1 MKELNSREIKTIS
14 SLEVAEMIRREDA
27 RSIRNRKKKL
37 ISVEVDPDT
46 YLAKEVLYLESILYR
61 MSDQIRDIQREL
73 RDIKKQSTNN
83 ADC

>member
-1 MKELNSREIKTIS
+1 MRKSF
-14 SLEVAEMIRREDA
+14 EVAEMIRREDA

-61 MSDQIRDIQREL
+61 MSNQIRDIQREL
-73 RDIKKQSTNN
+73 RGIKKQSTNN

>member
-1 MKELNSREIKTIS
+1 LKQLNSREIKTIS

-73 RDIKKQSTNN
+73 HDIKKQSTNN

>member
-1 MKELNSREIKTIS
+1 MKQLNSREIKTIS

-61 MSDQIRDIQREL
+61 MSNQIRDIQREL

>member
-1 MKELNSREIKTIS
+1 MRKSF
-14 SLEVAEMIRREDA
+14 EVAEMIRREDA

-61 MSDQIRDIQREL
+61 MSNQIRDIQREL

>member
-1 MKELNSREIKTIS
+1 MRKSF
-14 SLEVAEMIRREDA
+14 EVAEMIRREDA

>member
-1 MKELNSREIKTIS
+1 MKQLNSREIKTIS

>member
-1 MKELNSREIKTIS
+1 MRKSFEA
-14 SLEVAEMIRREDA
+14 AEMIRREDA

-61 MSDQIRDIQREL
+61 MSNQIRDIQREL
-73 RDIKKQSTNN
+73 RGIKKQSTNN

>member
-1 MKELNSREIKTIS
+1 MGKSF
-14 SLEVAEMIRREDA
+14 EVAEMIRREDA

>member
-1 MKELNSREIKTIS
+1 MRRSF
-14 SLEVAEMIRREDA
+14 EVAEMIRREDA

-61 MSDQIRDIQREL
+61 MSNQIRDIQREL